1 MAISMLRP
9 DDRSGFAS
17 YEKLLFICCSLA
29 FASYFASYMR
39 IPVVPL
45 FAQGLGATAQEVGF
59 INSAF
64 LLMSGAL
71 ALPLGMLSDRWGRK
85 PLVLGGLA
93 ISGATSLL
101 LCVGRTPG
109 QLIWIYLLFG
119 VGLAAIG
126 PTLMSYTADI
136 SPPTHLGRSYG
147 WYTTAIYTGMSLGP
161 AAGGFLAQWLGFRP
175 LFLVAGVFVF
185 ILVGLAAFYLPAT
198 EGAPNP
204 RDKSGGSPSFSQL
217 LKNRALLGCWLATLG
232 GCFGLGMFVTFG
244 PLFAHHQGLNIID
257 VGLIF
262 AAQAVVNALSR
273 LPFGRLTD
281 RMARR
286 RGALASLGFVI
297 LGVTMGAFALAG
309 GRLSFL
315 LLAMA
320 LGVSM
325 GLAFTPLGALISE
338 TVPPEARGLAMGGY
352 NTCIYLGMMLSSAF
366 MGSVIQQVGFPATFL
381 LSGLLTVAVAGGFYW
396 MIRDFGESRE

>member
-1 MAISMLRP
+1 MIDP
-9 DDRSGFAS
+9 DDRSRYAQ
-17 YEKLLFICCSLA
+17 YEKLLLICCSLA

-45 FAQGLGATAQEVGF
+45 FARELGATTPEVGF

-71 ALPLGMLSDRWGRK
+71 ALPLGALSDRWGRK
-85 PLVLGGLA
+85 PLVLAGLA
-93 ISGATSLL
+93 ISGATSFL
-101 LCVGRTPG
+101 LCVGQTPG

-119 VGLAAIG
+119 CGLAAIG

-161 AAGGFLAQWLGFRP
+161 AAGGFLAQGLGFRP
-175 LFLVAGVFVF
+175 LFLVAGFVVF
-185 ILVGLAAFYLPAT
+185 ILLGLAAFFLPAADVT
-198 EGAPNP
+198 RPPLN
-204 RDKSGGSPSFSQL
+204 KSAGSPGFIQL
-217 LKNRALLGCWLATLG
+217 LNNRALLGCWIVTLG
-232 GCFGLGMFVTFG
+232 GCFGLGMFVTFA
-244 PLFAHHQGLNIID
+244 PLFAHAQNLTVGD

-262 AAQAVVNALSR
+262 TAQAALNALSR
-273 LPFGRLTD
+273 IPLGRVTD
-281 RMARR
+281 RLARR
-286 RGALASLGFVI
+286 RGALSALGFGV
-297 LGVTMGAFALAG
+297 LGISLGAFALAG

-366 MGSVIQQVGFPATFL
+366 MGGVIQQVGFPFTFL
-381 LSGLLTVAVAGGFYW
+381 LTGLLTVAVAAGFYV
-396 MIRDFGESRE
+396 MIRDFKVSQE

>member
-1 MAISMLRP
+1 MLRS
-9 DDRSGFAS
+9 DDRFGFAR
-17 YEKLLFICCSLA
+17 YEKLLLICCSLA

-45 FAQGLGATAQEVGF
+45 FAQGLGASTQEVGF

-85 PLVLGGLA
+85 PLVLAGLA
-93 ISGATSLL
+93 VSGVTSLL

-119 VGLAAIG
+119 AGLAAIG

-161 AAGGFLAQWLGFRP
+161 AAGGFLAEAWGFRP
-175 LFLVAGVFVF
+175 LFLVAGLFGF
-185 ILVGLAAFYLPAT
+185 ILVGLAAWFLPAA
-198 EGAPNP
+198 EVSANP
-204 RDKSGGSPSFSQL
+204 RGKPDNSPGFAQL
-217 LKNRALLGCWLATLG
+217 LKNRPLLGCWLATLG

-244 PLFAHHQGLNIID
+244 PLFAHAQGLAVSD
-257 VGLIF
+257 VGLF
-262 AAQAVVNALSR
+262 FTAQAVLNALSR
-273 LPFGRLTD
+273 LPLGRLAD
-281 RMARR
+281 RLARQ
-286 RGALASLGFVI
+286 RGALAAAGFAVLGISL
-297 LGVTMGAFALAG
+297 GAFAVAG

-315 LLAMA
+315 LLSMA

-338 TVPPEARGLAMGGY
+338 TVPPESRGLAMGGY

-366 MGSVIQQVGFPATFL
+366 MGGIIQQAGFPVTFL
-381 LSGLLTVAVAGGFYW
+381 VSGLLTVAVAGGFYW
-396 MIRDFGESRE
+396 MVRDFAGRPE

>member
-1 MAISMLRP
+1 MLRP
-9 DDRSGFAS
+9 GDRSGFAS
-17 YEKLLFICCSLA
+17 YEKLLLICCSLA

-45 FAQGLGATAQEVGF
+45 FARELGATTQEVGF

-71 ALPLGMLSDRWGRK
+71 ALPLGVLSDRLGRK
-85 PLVLGGLA
+85 PLVLAGLA
-93 ISGATSLL
+93 ISGASSLL
-101 LCVGRTPG
+101 LYVGQTPL
-109 QLIWIYLLFG
+109 QLVWIYLFFG
-119 VGLAAIG
+119 TGLAAIG

-136 SPPTHLGRSYG
+136 SPATHLGRSYG
-147 WYTTAIYTGMSLGP
+147 WYTTAIYSGMSLGP
-161 AAGGFLAQWLGFRP
+161 AVGGFLAQGLGFRP
-175 LFLVAGVFVF
+175 LFLVAGLFVF
-185 ILVGLAAFYLPAT
+185 MLVGLAACFLPTT
-198 EGAPNP
+198 EAARNP
-204 RDKSGGSPSFSQL
+204 SAQSNPSPGFAGL
-217 LKNRALLGCWLATLG
+217 LRNRPLLGCWLATLG

-244 PLFAHHQGLNIID
+244 PLFAHHRGLTVSD

-262 AAQAVVNALSR
+262 AVQAVVNALSR

-281 RMARR
+281 RVARR
-286 RGALASLGFVI
+286 RGALAALGFGV
-297 LGVTMGAFALAG
+297 LGVSLGAFALAG

-338 TVPPEARGLAMGGY
+338 TVSPESRGLAMGGY

-366 MGSVIQQVGFPATFL
+366 MGEVIHQVGFPSTFL
-381 LSGLLTVAVAGGFYW
+381 LSGVLTVAVAGGFYGL
-396 MIRDFGESRE
+396 IRDFGRSRG